1 MIIGL
6 ALSALAIAAAFRVAD
21 TREGLIAEVVTLL
34 GGLTGIGLLLY
45 GLAARA
51 RPAPPPANRSTNVV
65 NAEPRVRSANDLL
78 IAASGVVVAT
88 ILLSGLA
95 ISTGPQWALFG
106 FVILLPM
113 IAGSVY
119 LGLRFFQ
126 APKRVWRIDLRSLRE
141 VSRQEKHSDR
151 DQGRGPDDVP
161 VDNAQVLGEEQQ
173 TGDQQ
178 NQPEHR

>member
-1 MIIGL
+1 MGL

-34 GGLTGIGLLLY
+34 AGLTGIGLLLY

-65 NAEPRVRSANDLL
+65 NTEPGVRTANDLL
-78 IAASGVVVAT
+78 IAAIGVVVAI

-95 ISTGPQWALFG
+95 ISAGPQWALYG
-106 FVILLPM
+106 LVILLPM
-113 IAGSVY
+113 IAGSLY

-126 APKRVWRIDLRSLRE
+126 GPQRVWRIDLHSLRE
-141 VSRQEKHSDR
+141 ASRQEKHPDR
-151 DQGRGPDDVP
+151 DQDRGPDDVP
-161 VDNAQVLGEEQQ
+161 VDDAQVLGQKQ
-173 TGDQQ
+173 HTGDQQ
-178 NQPEHR
+178 DQPEHH